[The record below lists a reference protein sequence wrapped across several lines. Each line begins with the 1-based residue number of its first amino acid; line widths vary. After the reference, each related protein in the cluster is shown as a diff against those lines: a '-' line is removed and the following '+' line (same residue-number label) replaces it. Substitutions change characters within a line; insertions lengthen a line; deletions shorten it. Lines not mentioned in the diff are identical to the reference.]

1 MAPAMNLAQP
11 TPPPPAALFCL
22 SKTSLVHLPSPQSP
36 PHHPPTML
44 SEQCFLLVS
53 KRKFQPNVFSY
64 QYVVYCCDS

>member
-11 TPPPPAALFCL
+11 TPPPPAALF

-44 SEQCFLLVS
+44 LAFIAVLSFGF
-53 KRKFQPNVFSY
+53 KIKFQPNIFPY
-64 QYVVYCCDS
+64 